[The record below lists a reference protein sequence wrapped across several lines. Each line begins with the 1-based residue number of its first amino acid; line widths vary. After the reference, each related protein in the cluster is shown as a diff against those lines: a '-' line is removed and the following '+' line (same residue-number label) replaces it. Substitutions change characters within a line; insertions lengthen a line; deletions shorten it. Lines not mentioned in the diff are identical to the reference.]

1 MQFLLSVR
9 IFVCLVSLSSLKTQL
24 DLTNGFLIS
33 DYFGTVAE
41 HVVVSNK
48 WKWDDGH

>member
-1 MQFLLSVR
+1 MQFPLSVR
-9 IFVCLVSLSSLKTQL
+9 IFACLVSLSSLKTEL

-48 WKWDDGH
+48 WKWGDGH